1 MCYRLRTRDGPSRLS
16 VFTLQLLG
24 PKEAEMRMIGV
35 DLHTRQQTI
44 AMLDPE
50 TGELVEKTLKHEG
63 ETVREFYAA
72 LPHPV
77 LVGIEATGSMY
88 WFLELLEELGI
99 ERQVGHPTEIRA
111 AEPRKQ
117 KHDRRDAALLLKL
130 QVENRFPAICMPST
144 ELRDLRTLLM
154 HRHQW
159 VRMRTRVQNALQAIA
174 LGHGLRRGKT
184 LWSQLGQHTIE
195 SLPLTPHAA
204 HRRTELL
211 ALYGKLQAQID
222 ELDERVRDH
231 AQQRPGAKLL
241 MTHPGVGPV
250 TALATDVFLGDPAR
264 FENGKALVSYVGMIP
279 SEYSSA
285 GRQRLG
291 GLSKQGNPLLRF
303 LWCEAAVHAVRRDP
317 ELQRFYRRKLSQ
329 KGLGKARVAAARK
342 LGIRLW
348 IMLRDQIDYQEFC
361 RRGQMRQK
369 SGGARA
375 GMPEVGHSPA
385 KQ

>member
-1 MCYRLRTRDGPSRLS
+1 
-16 VFTLQLLG
+16 VFTLTALE
-24 PKEAEMRMIGV
+24 PEEASMQIIGV
-35 DLHTRQQTI
+35 DLHVRQQAI
-44 AMLDPE
+44 AMLDTD
-50 TGELVEKTLKHEG
+50 TGEVTEKTLQHEG
-63 ETVREFYAA
+63 EQVREFYAA
-72 LPHPV
+72 LPGPV
-77 LVGIEATGSMY
+77 QVGIEATGSMH

-99 ERQVGHPTEIRA
+99 DRLVGHPSEIRK
-111 AEPRKQ
+111 AETRKQ

-130 QVENRFPAICMPST
+130 QLENRFPSIWMPST
-144 ELRDLRTLLM
+144 ELRDLRTLLT

-174 LGHGLRRGKT
+174 LSRGLRRGKT
-184 LWSQLGQHTIE
+184 LWSQAGQHAIE
-195 SLPLTPHAA
+195 SLPLPLHAA
-204 HRRTELL
+204 HRRAELQS
-211 ALYGKLQAQID
+211 LYRKLNEQVD
-222 ELDERVRDH
+222 ELDKRVSDQ
-231 AQQRPGAKLL
+231 AFQRPGAKRL

-250 TALATDVFLGDPAR
+250 TALATDVFLGDPTR
-264 FENGKALVSYVGMIP
+264 FADGKALVSYVGMIP
-279 SEYSSA
+279 SEYSS
-285 GRQRLG
+285 GGQQRLG

-348 IMLRDQIDYQEFC
+348 ILLRDQIDYQEFC
-361 RRGQMRQK
+361 RRGQMRRN

-385 KQ
+385 IQ